1 MQQEALER
9 EKILSKRSSES
20 TAESMLADIR
30 VLKKSVLTAEMDR
43 AATVCIILSFALA
56 HFPPRLP
63 TSILPQQ
70 SLASRSPHTICTQCR
85 ECT

>member
-20 TAESMLADIR
+20 TTESMLADIR

-43 AATVCIILSFALA
+43 AATVCIILS
-56 HFPPRLP
+56 LP
-63 TSILPQQ
+63 SPIFLP
-70 SLASRSPHTICTQCR
+70 AF
-85 ECT
+85 